1 MKCNKCS
8 FENNNESKFCINCG
22 NELVS
27 NNQPMKNKQIID
39 TNKQKKT
46 CKIMG
51 IVGLILS
58 FFISV
63 LSLPFNIIAIVKGSK
78 IKKQTGKNEI
88 GYFLGIFGII
98 LSIIIFSTQ
107 VFLGIIVHNFVKETD
122 KIFTPTNNDTIIEI
136 LQDKNIIS
144 KSLNLIDTVTEINV
158 GVIPHRYTY
167 YIYQEDNGNIIAV
180 YYKTNTITKDNFTVK
195 VYNNLI
201 VGENSDYI
209 NDDTSYRYSDGSVSE
224 INKYFSIRND
234 YKVYTIEKS
243 DKGYSVIEED

>member
-1 MKCNKCS
+1 M
-8 FENNNESKFCINCG
+8 
-22 NELVS
+22 
-27 NNQPMKNKQIID
+27 
-39 TNKQKKT
+39 
-46 CKIMG
+46 
-51 IVGLILS
+51 
-58 FFISV
+58 
-63 LSLPFNIIAIVKGSK
+63 
-78 IKKQTGKNEI
+78 KNEI
-88 GYFLGIFGII
+88 GYFLGIVGIV
-98 LSIIIFSTQ
+98 LSIVIFSTQ
-107 VFLGIIVHNFVKETD
+107 IFLGIIVHNFVKETD

-144 KSLNLIDTVTEINV
+144 KSLNLIDTVTEFDA

-167 YIYQEDNGNIIAV
+167 YIYQEDSGNIIAV
-180 YYKTNTITKDNFTVK
+180 YCKTNTITKDNFTVK

-209 NDDTSYRYSDGSVSE
+209 NDDTDLNDNISYRYSDGSVSE